1 MRSDSTFPDR
11 RISAGIAV
19 AVLLSAGLAAAQIA
33 APPAVY
39 KARTELVALQVS
51 VSDSQRRYVT
61 GLQAENFAVFDE
73 GVAQPIAVFATSDSP
88 LDLMLLMDASGS
100 MDVRLALARQ
110 AAMGLVRGLRA
121 GDRAGLILFDTGA
134 LIGHPLS
141 DELDAVIK
149 AIQRVSPGGA
159 TALYDAVYLGLHTLT
174 RARRQ
179 EEGPR
184 RQALVVLSDGQDN
197 ASHIPFEQA
206 LDAARAGDV
215 TIFTIMP
222 GAPPADPALPP
233 LVDRALDARVR
244 FEMRRIAEDT
254 GGRLFVTTDGGLA
267 DVYAQIGGELRAQ
280 YWLGYQ
286 ASGSRAGFHRVSV
299 RVKEPP
305 GLLARTRSGYN
316 AGSPVAALERSGE
329 GTAAA
334 IPHDVRLG
342 R

>member
-1 MRSDSTFPDR
+1 MRSDSTFPDWR
-11 RISAGIAV
+11 AACVAV
-19 AVLLSAGLAAAQIA
+19 AVVLSAGLVAAQVA
-33 APPAVY
+33 SPPPAVY
-39 KARTELVALQVS
+39 KAGTDLVALQVS
-51 VSDSQRRYVT
+51 VSDGQRRYVT
-61 GLQAENFAVFDE
+61 GLQAENFTVFDE
-73 GVAQPIAVFATSDSP
+73 GVAQPIAVFATSDAP
-88 LDLMLLMDASGS
+88 LDLMLLMDTSGS
-100 MDVRLALARQ
+100 MDVRLAFARN
-110 AAMGLVRGLRA
+110 AATGLVRGLRS

-134 LIGHPLS
+134 VIGHQLS
-141 DELDAVIK
+141 DQREAVMT

-159 TALYDAVYLGLHTLT
+159 TALYDAVYLGLHTLS

-197 ASHIPFEQA
+197 SSHIPFEQA
-206 LDAARAGDV
+206 LDAARTGDV

-222 GAPPADPALPP
+222 GLAAADPAAA

-244 FEMRRIAEDT
+244 FEMRRLAEDT
-254 GGRLFVTTDGGLA
+254 GGRLFVTTDAGLA

-280 YWLGYQ
+280 YWLGYAAA
-286 ASGSRAGFHRVSV
+286 ASRSGFHRVSV

-316 AGSPVAALERSGE
+316 AGRSVAAINHSGE
-329 GTAAA
+329 GTVATV
-334 IPHDVRLG
+334 PHDVRLV